1 MTGGSLWVE
10 TGGAQGQAYKEPV
23 ALKEVIYLLATDP

>member
-23 ALKEVIYLLATDP
+23 ALKEVMNVLATYP